1 MAVQPPCQKAPT
13 FCANPY
19 KMGGVGFFERLT
31 AGLFRGM
38 MLLVWWAWWNGRH
51 KGLKILRFG
60 VRVQLPLPAPQAG
73 KPPSGAAFL
82 VFRHAI
88 ALHATLRDRF
98 TCLQPAIV
106 LYAYSC
112 HCLARLYAAITL
124 LAYTPLSLYTLTL
137 RYRFAYLQPAI
148 VLHTYSRHCLSRL
161 FPPLPCSPILRYR
174 FVCFQTAALYQ

>member
-1 MAVQPPCQKAPT
+1 MELTVQ
-13 FCANPY
+13 
-19 KMGGVGFFERLT
+19 G
-31 AGLFRGM
+31 FRGIIFRCCGHGGM
-38 MLLVWWAWWNGRH
+38 ADTKDLKSFASACGFNSRCPHHRQESRPVGRLSSFS
-51 KGLKILRFG
+51 GM
-60 VRVQLPLPAPQAG
+60 
-73 KPPSGAAFL
+73 PSL
-82 VFRHAI
+82 YT
-88 ALHATLRDRF
+88 LTLRYCF
-98 TCLQPAIV
+98 ACLQPAIV